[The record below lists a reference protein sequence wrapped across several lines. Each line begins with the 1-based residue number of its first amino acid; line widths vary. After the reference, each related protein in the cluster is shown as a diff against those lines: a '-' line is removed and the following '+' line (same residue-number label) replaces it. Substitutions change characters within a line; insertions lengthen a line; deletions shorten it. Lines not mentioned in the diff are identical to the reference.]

1 MSSSEGNDSALLRTQ
16 FSNPSDILSL
26 LLIVGS
32 DIVQKALAQFVGVR
46 PFKWAPD
53 ISLTPV
59 AFSFGW
65 VAYAFMSLMS
75 VAGDERLMP
84 DTPDCPSILINCENA
99 YIRTNNSWVL
109 GRILRDYE
117 DKLLKKANYSM
128 RIDIFTATQV
138 KDIRSS
144 IDYKWIFGWL
154 VILVQQVIAFI
165 PWILYGDWAIFM
177 VTAAGTIFALIY
189 GSLPQWSAEK
199 WSTREIRDGKKKIV
213 CLTRGNGHRH
223 ALVLI
228 CKGPMWDL
236 EAMASAVPS
245 ERRGTR
251 SISLILT
258 IGWTLLLIT
267 VSGLKQNTWF
277 LIGVGGMGM
286 LQNYFAAGRPRTP
299 AAFGFHLE
307 PYNPVETIIGY
318 RENPKDKAID
328 ADNSDEE
335 EDAPNDQNT
344 PSVVMTRLP
353 HNVREGPGVMGA
365 LMALEDEMKG
375 AGAALATVFFPGGI
389 KYEPERYRFNREK
402 KYWKK
407 AFRRMGRPVQQYPR
421 RLNENPPTEV
431 NVI

>member
-26 LLIVGS
+26 LLIVGG

-46 PFKWAPD
+46 PFRWAPD

-75 VAGDERLMP
+75 VAGDGRLMP
-84 DTPDCPSILINCENA
+84 DTPDCPSVLINCENA
-99 YIRTNNSWVL
+99 FIRTNNSWVL
-109 GRILRDYE
+109 GRILRDHE

-138 KDIRSS
+138 KDVRSS

-177 VTAAGTIFALIY
+177 VTAAGTIFALIT

-199 WSTREIRDGKKKIV
+199 WSTREIRDGKKKTV

-236 EAMASAVPS
+236 EAMV
-245 ERRGTR
+245 
-251 SISLILT
+251 
-258 IGWTLLLIT
+258 
-267 VSGLKQNTWF
+267 
-277 LIGVGGMGM
+277 
-286 LQNYFAAGRPRTP
+286 LQ
-299 AAFGFHLE
+299 
-307 PYNPVETIIGY
+307 
-318 RENPKDKAID
+318 
-328 ADNSDEE
+328 
-335 EDAPNDQNT
+335 T
-344 PSVVMTRLP
+344 PSLR
-353 HNVREGPGVMGA
+353 GPT
-365 LMALEDEMKG
+365 LDLYK
-375 AGAALATVFFPGGI
+375 
-389 KYEPERYRFNREK
+389 
-402 KYWKK
+402 
-407 AFRRMGRPVQQYPR
+407 
-421 RLNENPPTEV
+421 
-431 NVI
+431 